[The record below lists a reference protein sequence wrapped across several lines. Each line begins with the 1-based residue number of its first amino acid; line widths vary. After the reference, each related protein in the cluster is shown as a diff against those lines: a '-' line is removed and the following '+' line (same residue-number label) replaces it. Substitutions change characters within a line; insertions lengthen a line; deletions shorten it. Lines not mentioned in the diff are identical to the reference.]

1 MNEHLRRKRWVMLD
15 SQSAVAAFGRLGRH
29 VLKQRHEPERLANQA
44 LLIQNNS
51 RKSLDLYSAW
61 FARKALVPVLLRSIF
76 SGLAVSLQSI
86 GVRNRTAEKAKQQIR
101 PDILFIG
108 HLTNA
113 EHLSSRYDMYYGDL
127 PELCAGEGLSVQR
140 LWINQTRKELTTDE
154 CKNAPDIPVLSRR
167 LPMADELGMFFRL
180 CWDAIRILRG
190 STIGL
195 GIEDSSASEIRR
207 HRWFIAATHM
217 GHRTMSALRI
227 ASQLANFIQQTRPRV
242 VLFTYEGQSWE
253 RVLCKLV
260 NDKMQ
265 DVYMVGYQHSVLTPG
280 LRNIDV
286 RLGAGCDPDHILTAG
301 RVTRAILLD
310 KSHFNA
316 NEIDVLGSPK
326 AINVENVK
334 VQSFSGTVLGV
345 PEGQL
350 SEVRII
356 SEWLLAGARAN
367 GDVKFVLRLHP
378 LTSKTDVLKH
388 CPELKSAPKNF
399 EISDAPLQED
409 LEAASWLLYRGSSIV
424 LNALVKHVRP
434 IYVDSDNSHVFTN
447 IVDPSLKWCRIFQ
460 NADQLTAQ
468 INEDRINGGV
478 ASQTEAEALAKA
490 SKYGTDYFVP
500 FDLSPIF
507 GVLKAQSVKQK
518 V

>member
-1 MNEHLRRKRWVMLD
+1 MLN
-15 SQSAVAAFGRLGRH
+15 SQSAVALFDRLGRNLL
-29 VLKQRHEPERLANQA
+29 VNCRKPERLANQA

-61 FARKALVPVLLRSIF
+61 FARKPLVPVLLSSIL
-76 SGLAVSLQSI
+76 SGLVVSLQCI
-86 GVRNRTAEKAKQQIR
+86 GVRNRMAEKAKQQIR

-140 LWINQTRKELTTDE
+140 LWINQTRKELTADE

-167 LPMADELGMFFRL
+167 MPMADELGMFFGL

-190 STIGL
+190 KEGRQ
-195 GIEDSSASEIRR
+195 DVQDCPASEVRR
-207 HRWFIAATHM
+207 HRGFIAVTHM
-217 GHRTMSALRI
+217 GHRTMGALRI
-227 ASQLANFIQQTRPRV
+227 ANQLTNFIRRTRPHL

-260 NDKMQ
+260 HDQVQ
-265 DVYMVGYQHSVLTPG
+265 DTCMIGYQHSVLAPG
-280 LRNIDV
+280 LRNINV
-286 RLGAGCDPDHILTAG
+286 RLGAGCDPDHIVTAG
-301 RVTRAILLD
+301 KVTRAVLLEQSD
-310 KSHFNA
+310 FHA
-316 NEIDVLGSPK
+316 NEIHILGSSK
-326 AINVENVK
+326 ATTAKKLETK
-334 VQSFSGTVLGV
+334 AFSGTVLGV

-367 GDVKFVLRLHP
+367 GVVKFVLRLHP
-378 LTSKTDVLKH
+378 LTSKTEVLKH

-399 EISDAPLQED
+399 QISDAPLQEN

-434 IYVDSDNSHVFTN
+434 IYVDADNRHELTN
-447 IVDPSLKWCRIFQ
+447 IVDPSLEWCRIFQ
-460 NADQLTAQ
+460 HTDPLIAQ
-468 INEDRINGGV
+468 INEDRLNGRV
-478 ASQTEAEALAKA
+478 VSEAEVDALVKA
-490 SKYGTDYFVP
+490 SKYGADYFVP
-500 FDLSPIF
+500 FDLSPILN
-507 GVLKAQSVKQK
+507 VLRAQSLQQK

>member
-1 MNEHLRRKRWVMLD
+1 MLD

-29 VLKQRHEPERLANQA
+29 VLKQRHEPQRLANQA

-51 RKSLDLYSAW
+51 RKSLDLYTAW
-61 FARKALVPVLLRSIF
+61 FARKPLIPVLLGSVVT
-76 SGLAVSLQSI
+76 GLAVALQAF
-86 GVRNRTAEKAKQQIR
+86 GVRHKTLEQTTPQFR
-101 PDILFIG
+101 PDIMFIG
-108 HLTNA
+108 HLTSA
-113 EHLSSRYDMYYGDL
+113 EHLSSREDMYYGNL
-127 PELCAGEGLSVQR
+127 PDLCAAEGVSVQR
-140 LWINQTRKELTTDE
+140 VWINQTRKELTSND
-154 CKNAPDIPVLSRR
+154 CKNAPDISILSRR
-167 LPMADELGMFFRL
+167 LPVANELGMFFGL
-180 CWDAIRILRG
+180 CWDAIRILWEP
-190 STIGL
+190 TIGL
-195 GIEDSSASEIRR
+195 DIEDSSASEVRR
-207 HRWFIAATHM
+207 HKWFIAATHM

-227 ASQLANFIQQTRPRV
+227 ASQLANFIQQTQPRV

-260 NDKMQ
+260 HDQIQ

-280 LRNIDV
+280 LRNIEV

-310 KSHFNA
+310 QSHFNA
-316 NEIDVLGSPK
+316 NEINVLGSPK
-326 AINVENVK
+326 AINVENGK

-378 LTSKTDVLKH
+378 VTSKTEVLKH

-399 EISDAPLQED
+399 QISDAPLQKD

-460 NADQLTAQ
+460 NADQLNAQ

-490 SKYGTDYFVP
+490 SKYGADYFVP

-507 GVLKAQSVKQK
+507 GVLKAQFVKQK

>member
-1 MNEHLRRKRWVMLD
+1 MLN
-15 SQSAVAAFGRLGRH
+15 SQSAVALFDRLGRNILAH
-29 VLKQRHEPERLANQA
+29 RREPERLANQA

-61 FARKALVPVLLRSIF
+61 FACKPLVPVLLGSIF

-86 GVRNRTAEKAKQQIR
+86 GVRNRTAKKAKQQIR

-140 LWINQTRKELTTDE
+140 LWINQTRKELTADE
-154 CKNAPDIPVLSRR
+154 CKNAPDIPILSRR
-167 LPMADELGMFFRL
+167 MPMADELGMFFRL

-190 STIGL
+190 QEGRQ
-195 GIEDSSASEIRR
+195 DVQDCPASEVRR
-207 HRWFIAATHM
+207 HRWFIALTHM
-217 GHRTMSALRI
+217 GHRTMGALRI
-227 ASQLANFIQQTRPRV
+227 ANQVANFIRQTRPRV

-260 NDKMQ
+260 HDQVKDTSMI
-265 DVYMVGYQHSVLTPG
+265 GYQHSVLTPG
-280 LRNIDV
+280 LRNINV
-286 RLGAGCDPDHILTAG
+286 RLGAGCDPDHIVTAG
-301 RVTRAILLD
+301 KVTRAVLLEQSD
-310 KSHFNA
+310 FRA
-316 NEIDVLGSPK
+316 NEIHILGSPK
-326 AINVENVK
+326 AITAKKSET
-334 VQSFSGTVLGV
+334 QSFSGTVLGV

-356 SEWLLAGARAN
+356 SGWLLAGARAN
-367 GDVKFVLRLHP
+367 GDIEFVLRLHP
-378 LTSKTDVLKH
+378 LTSKADVLRY
-388 CPELKSAPKNF
+388 CPELNSAPENF
-399 EISDAPLQED
+399 RISDATLQED

-434 IYVDSDNSHVFTN
+434 IYVDADNSHESTN
-447 IVDPSLKWCRIFQ
+447 IVDPSLEWCRVFQ
-460 NADQLTAQ
+460 NTEQLTAQ
-468 INEDRINGGV
+468 IILDRDNRTMARHTGV
-478 ASQTEAEALAKA
+478 DAVVKA
-490 SKYGTDYFVP
+490 SKYGADYFVS

-507 GVLKAQSVKQK
+507 RVLKSQSVNQK

>member
-1 MNEHLRRKRWVMLD
+1 MLN
-15 SQSAVAAFGRLGRH
+15 SQSAVALFGRLGRNILAH
-29 VLKQRHEPERLANQA
+29 RREPERLANQA

-61 FARKALVPVLLRSIF
+61 FARKPLVPVLLGSIF

-86 GVRNRTAEKAKQQIR
+86 GVRNRTAKKAKQRIR

-113 EHLSSRYDMYYGDL
+113 EHLSSRYDMYYGYL

-140 LWINQTRKELTTDE
+140 LWINQTRKELTADE
-154 CKNAPDIPVLSRR
+154 CKNVPDIPILSRR
-167 LPMADELGMFFRL
+167 MSMADELGMFFRL
-180 CWDAIRILRG
+180 CWDAIRILRE
-190 STIGL
+190 SNIGL
-195 GIEDSSASEIRR
+195 DIEDSSASEVRR
-207 HRWFIAATHM
+207 HKWFIAATHM

-227 ASQLANFIQQTRPRV
+227 ASQLANLIQQTRPRV

-260 NDKMQ
+260 HDQMQ

-310 KSHFNA
+310 QSHFNA

-334 VQSFSGTVLGV
+334 AQLFSGTVLGV

-350 SEVRII
+350 SEIRII

-367 GDVKFVLRLHP
+367 RDVKFVLRLHP
-378 LTSKTDVLKH
+378 LTNKTEVLKH
-388 CPELKSAPKNF
+388 CPDLKWAPKNF
-399 EISDAPLQED
+399 QISVSSLQED
-409 LEAASWLLYRGSSIV
+409 LEAASWLLYRGSSIL
-424 LNALVKHVRP
+424 LNALVKHIRP
-434 IYVDSDNSHVFTN
+434 IYVDPDNSHVFTN
-447 IVDPSLKWCRIFQ
+447 IVDPSLKWCRIFR

-478 ASQTEAEALAKA
+478 ASQTELDALAKA
-490 SKYGTDYFVP
+490 SKYGADYFVP

-507 GVLKAQSVKQK
+507 GVLKAQFVKQK